1 LSDIYCPD
9 TFRIT
14 CKMSKEIPLD
24 LLFYYTDEEGETW
37 AYQLVPNPPAALY
50 WKPSSYPL
58 KLTDI
63 RIASK
68 CSAQERKQLKRLILR
83 DITENDNE

>member
-1 LSDIYCPD
+1 
-9 TFRIT
+9 
-14 CKMSKEIPLD
+14 MSKEIPLE
-24 LLFYYTDEEGETW
+24 LLFHYKDEEGETW
-37 AYQLVPNPPAALY
+37 AYQLVPDPPAALY

-63 RIASK
+63 KIVTK

-83 DITENDNE
+83 DIQENEDGRP

>member
-1 LSDIYCPD
+1 MKNTTNVLNRR
-9 TFRIT
+9 T
-14 CKMSKEIPLD
+14 KVSKEIPLD
-24 LLFYYTDEEGETW
+24 LLFYYMDEEGETW
-37 AYQLVPNPPAALY
+37 AYQLVPDPPAALY

-63 RIASK
+63 KIVTK

-83 DITENDNE
+83 DIQENDNE

>member
-1 LSDIYCPD
+1 MR
-9 TFRIT
+9 RIT
-14 CKMSKEIPLD
+14 TVSKEIPLE
-24 LLFYYTDEEGETW
+24 LLFHYKDEEGETW
-37 AYQLVPNPPAALY
+37 AYQLVPDPPAALY

-63 RIASK
+63 KIVTK

-83 DITENDNE
+83 DIQENEDD